1 MQHIIT
7 GLSVQKRNP
16 QRVNIYLDGDF
27 AFGLSRIL
35 AAWLSVGQSLTD
47 ERISELQA
55 EDQYESAYQRSL
67 HFLNYRP
74 RTQAEIRRKL
84 SEHEIPGDVI
94 ERILQRLME
103 LNLLD
108 DERFAKSWIENRNE
122 FRPRSRR
129 ALAIELKQH
138 GIAAET
144 IEQSL
149 EAVDEENLAYQAAL
163 KQAHKYQGLDWLRF
177 RQKMYGFLARRG
189 FNYEVSAP
197 ITARVWA
204 DLQSDNKNNAQ
215 EEVDL

>member
-1 MQHIIT
+1 
-7 GLSVQKRNP
+7 
-16 QRVNIYLDGDF
+16 
-27 AFGLSRIL
+27 
-35 AAWLSVGQSLTD
+35 
-47 ERISELQA
+47 
-55 EDQYESAYQRSL
+55 
-67 HFLNYRP
+67 
-74 RTQAEIRRKL
+74 
-84 SEHEIPGDVI
+84 
-94 ERILQRLME
+94 
-103 LNLLD
+103 LLD

-144 IEQSL
+144 IELSL